1 MNILF
6 ELLNELKYETK
17 ESFSFNVT
25 INNED
30 INSILTPFVS
40 VEYPCQ
46 TYIVVEV
53 RNDKLDLVNNEFFKA
68 IALSFR
74 QADFHESDMDKNTTL
89 LVSSVRAD
97 NETLNSQAKI
107 KIEDDPYYFKKY
119 VFSYTNANEQK
130 AIQYLEYKKAEK
142 GLNFSY
148 IEEISEYL
156 LKAEYF
162 KEYKEKEDNLSTYSY
177 FIELATKIPAFPLN
191 ITNSQQIKSV
201 DVFLKEQLQSKTI
214 NTSVLDQL
222 ISGNIN
228 FKEDSVESILLKYES
243 LLLK

>member
-1 MNILF
+1 MVRERLQKLRAEMAKRNI
-6 ELLNELKYETK
+6 
-17 ESFSFNVT
+17 
-25 INNED
+25 D
-30 INSILTPFVS
+30 I
-40 VEYPCQ
+40 Y
-46 TYIVVEV
+46 VVPT
-53 RNDKLDLVNNEFFKA
+53 
-68 IALSFR
+68 
-74 QADFHESDMDKNTTL
+74 ADFHESDMDKNTTL

-162 KEYKEKEDNLSTYSY
+162 KEYKEKEDNLSKDGKPSF
-177 FIELATKIPAFPLN
+177 FIL
-191 ITNSQQIKSV
+191 
-201 DVFLKEQLQSKTI
+201 VFR
-214 NTSVLDQL
+214 NTH
-222 ISGNIN
+222 
-228 FKEDSVESILLKYES
+228 K
-243 LLLK
+243 